1 MSSQLVRSSVCCPR
15 ADARLDEERGLLLTS
30 CKIGQFSCDN
40 GQCIDIVNRCDGVP
54 HCDDL
59 SDEKSCQLVNIDPE
73 QYLKGKTP
81 PSEAANLPVEV
92 SSQVSEILDI
102 QEVGQLT
109 KLQFELSLKWY
120 DGHVQYYN
128 LKDNEKI
135 NSLLFEEKVPKII
148 FQNTESQLTI
158 LNDMCRLV

>member
-73 QYLKGKTP
+73 
-81 PSEAANLPVEV
+81 
-92 SSQVSEILDI
+92 
-102 QEVGQLT
+102 
-109 KLQFELSLKWY
+109 
-120 DGHVQYYN
+120 
-128 LKDNEKI
+128 
-135 NSLLFEEKVPKII
+135 
-148 FQNTESQLTI
+148 
-158 LNDMCRLV
+158 